1 MSLAAALRD
10 ECIVPVVGEDLI
22 GADGVL
28 FRAEYTPLHG
38 VAEVLV
44 VRILHRLGELC
55 PTEVVVEDELPVG
68 NGAVGVALHVAA
80 VKEPAAPLVAL
91 DEDPV
96 AVLQR
101 DGLDCRLFAVC
112 LALCRCGSGDGSFIR
127 RVFAARRLARL
138 VLLPSRLFRR
148 LAIRCCGSGMLC
160 APMRRSI
167 CRIRHARLVHRC
179 IGLVFRQLRDKA
191 DGSGGSIRIRRGV
204 CRSRRIS
211 IRRRLRLP
219 RIIRIRFPCCVSM
232 AVAITDRI
240 HLLVECIVVR
250 HIVLFL

>member
-1 MSLAAALRD
+1 M
-10 ECIVPVVGEDLI
+10 
-22 GADGVL
+22 
-28 FRAEYTPLHG
+28 
-38 VAEVLV
+38 LV

-68 NGAVGVALHVAA
+68 DGAVGVALHVAA
-80 VKEPAAPLVAL
+80 VKEPTAPLVAL

-101 DGLDCRLFAVC
+101 DGLDRRLFAVC
-112 LALCRCGSGDGSFIR
+112 LALCRCGCGDGGFIR
-127 RVFAARRLARL
+127 RVFAVRRLACL
-138 VLLPSRLFRR
+138 VLLPGRLVRLLCR

-179 IGLVFRQLRDKA
+179 IALVFRQLRDKA

-211 IRRRLRLP
+211 VRRRLRLP
-219 RIIRIRFPCCVSM
+219 RMIRIRFPCCVSM

-240 HLLVECIVVR
+240 HLLVECIVVHR
-250 HIVLFL
+250 IVLFL